1 MAEAPGGHGPGRAG
15 CPDPRGDLA
24 ASAGHALAA
33 GTTGAHRRDPL
44 RLAGDRG
51 CGGGRGHRGQ
61 RSASTFDGHAGLHPG
76 LRPRP
81 SPSDSRRGPGS
92 RVAPGMAAGTG
103 DGDADARI
111 RARRTERAAAVGRR
125 GRAGGVRRLDM
136 GGPWV
141 VAARASGFGC
151 HPRGPRLDCRGAPME
166 LISKADKEKLESQL
180 AEMIQFRPVI
190 AQRIAEARAQGDL
203 KENADYHAAR
213 EDQAMNEAKI
223 REMEAKLARVQV
235 AGEVDV
241 PSDMVFLGATVR
253 VKDVGNG
260 REEIFRL
267 VGQMTDAGGDDD
279 VLEVTV
285 TSPLGT
291 ALMRARVNETVR
303 VELPRGERRY
313 LIVAIM

>member
-1 MAEAPGGHGPGRAG
+1 
-15 CPDPRGDLA
+15 
-24 ASAGHALAA
+24 
-33 GTTGAHRRDPL
+33 
-44 RLAGDRG
+44 
-51 CGGGRGHRGQ
+51 
-61 RSASTFDGHAGLHPG
+61 
-76 LRPRP
+76 
-81 SPSDSRRGPGS
+81 
-92 RVAPGMAAGTG
+92 
-103 DGDADARI
+103 
-111 RARRTERAAAVGRR
+111 
-125 GRAGGVRRLDM
+125 
-136 GGPWV
+136 
-141 VAARASGFGC
+141 
-151 HPRGPRLDCRGAPME
+151 ME